1 MLKCTK
7 PANGQKEAE
16 NNYNAPSKTISDL
29 SPLPAFDD
37 NNCSQTGHHEFTDHQ
52 PNNTSVTRLSFTS
65 NSGEALE
72 NEDILKEKENSDQT
86 TKKTFWSERSI
97 SFPSPSKF
105 YPNKNKTDDGA
116 QDDQSTRDSIR
127 NKLKSLHSRYS
138 VKTFSS
144 DDNVEHSDKKSI
156 LPKDG
161 NKEKDGSADD
171 NTTTSDGNVISF
183 CLTHCMN
190 RTYTLLMYFK
200 VKSNSMK
207 RFH

>member
-1 MLKCTK
+1 M
-7 PANGQKEAE
+7 
-16 NNYNAPSKTISDL
+16 
-29 SPLPAFDD
+29 
-37 NNCSQTGHHEFTDHQ
+37 
-52 PNNTSVTRLSFTS
+52 SFTS
-65 NSGEALE
+65 NSGEDLE
-72 NEDILKEKENSDQT
+72 NEDNLKEKENSDHT

-144 DDNVEHSDKKSI
+144 DDNFEQSDKKSI
-156 LPKDG
+156 LPKNG

-190 RTYTLLMYFK
+190 RTYTLLLYFK
-200 VKSNSMK
+200 VKSNSKK
-207 RFH
+207 RFN